1 MKRKTKKIIIILLC
15 VAAVL
20 AIAGYAAYNAA
31 LDYMQDKMI
40 SSMLDSMLD
49 SGEVT
54 LSELELMAEAELP
67 DTEPP
72 AAEEEQPAPAVPDT
86 TDSTGQAQAPAA
98 PPSSAPSSSAPA
110 SASPSAPSPSSPA
123 PAASSNEAAEAANR
137 TEVVDKMTQKIS
149 DSITREDKRA
159 MTRLITSR
167 LGASDIKYLTGLISG
182 GLTREER
189 TAAYKLA
196 KQRFSEGELNIVS
209 SYYHRYKK
217 QIMIEPDYPTS

>member
-31 LDYMQDKMI
+31 LDYVQDKMI
-40 SSMLDSMLD
+40 ASMLDSMLD

-72 AAEEEQPAPAVPDT
+72 AAEDEQPAPAVPDAP
-86 TDSTGQAQAPAA
+86 DSSAGQAQTPAA
-98 PPSSAPSSSAPA
+98 PPSSAPASSAPS
-110 SASPSAPSPSSPA
+110 SAAPSPSSPA
-123 PAASSNEAAEAANR
+123 PAASSNEAAEPETR

-159 MTRLITSR
+159 MTRLITSH
-167 LGASDIKYLTGLISG
+167 LGSSDIKYLAGLISG

-189 TAAYKLA
+189 TAAYRLA
-196 KQRFSEGELNIVS
+196 KQRFSESELDIVS